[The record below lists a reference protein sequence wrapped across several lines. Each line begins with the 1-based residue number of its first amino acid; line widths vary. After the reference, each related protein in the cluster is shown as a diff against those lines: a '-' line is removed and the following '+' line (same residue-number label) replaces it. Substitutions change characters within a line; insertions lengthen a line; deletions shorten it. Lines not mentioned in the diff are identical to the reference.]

1 MGACNGGGTF
11 IDSNWRRGIAL
22 VQEEAER
29 EYGHRDGYSGAPNSC
44 RFMYFGEKF
53 EYGKNT
59 KKAQKDLNDFIDKRM
74 DMLGSGDGEI
84 ICIGI
89 EYYGIISTEI
99 SETDWAPFDSRYY
112 LKSMKKGPA
121 VLLEPYD
128 YVGQGMLVIAEG
140 TIADLKK
147 VAHKELRRSKYD
159 KDLYIVGKTKNYV
172 CSGKIKQQKVT
183 KRETDDKVLVL
194 PFYKYL
200 YYGWYRE

>member
-11 IDSNWRRGIAL
+11 IDSNWRRGIVL

-29 EYGHRDGYSGAPNSC
+29 EYGHQEGYSGAANSC
-44 RFMYFGEKF
+44 DFSYIGQKLEF
-53 EYGKNT
+53 GKNT
-59 KKAQKDLNDFIDKRM
+59 KKAQKDLDAFIDKRM

-89 EYYGIISTEI
+89 EYYGVISTEI

-121 VLLEPYD
+121 VLVEPYD
-128 YVGQGMLVIAEG
+128 YSYNYMRVIAEG
-140 TIADLKK
+140 TVADLKK
-147 VAHKELRRSKYD
+147 RAHAELRKNKYD
-159 KDLYIVGKTKNYV
+159 KDLYIIGKTKTYR
-172 CSGKIKQQKVT
+172 CKGKIKQQKVT
-183 KRETDDKVLVL
+183 KRKTDDKVLVL
-194 PFYKYL
+194 PFYKFV